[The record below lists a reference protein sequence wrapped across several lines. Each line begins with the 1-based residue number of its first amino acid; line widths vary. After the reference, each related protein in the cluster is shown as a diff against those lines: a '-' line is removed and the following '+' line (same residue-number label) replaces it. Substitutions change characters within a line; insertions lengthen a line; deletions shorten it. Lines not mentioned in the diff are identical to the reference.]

1 MQALAWYLI
10 IWQLHNG
17 LDDFFKDF
25 ENLKIYDEAVII
37 VQAGLFFLHIYYL
50 AANLANYNTTQ
61 NILVPFAAAQVVLA
75 VMGLY
80 SIFTDTSKTLDQR
93 DLIEILFVIAPI
105 ISSFG
110 VWIMPNI
117 NNQPKEETQY
127 YRIVKV

>member
-1 MQALAWYLI
+1 M
-10 IWQLHNG
+10 
-17 LDDFFKDF
+17 
-25 ENLKIYDEAVII
+25 
-37 VQAGLFFLHIYYL
+37 
-50 AANLANYNTTQ
+50 AANLVNYNTTQ

-80 SIFTDTSKTLDQR
+80 GIFTDTSKTLDQR